1 MRHNIARNPVRRT
14 VNLRRLTAALAVALT
29 TTTVACDKLL
39 DVENPASV
47 PIEALEDPALMQ
59 TLESASI
66 QQFQC
71 AFANFVG
78 TAGVLSGEYWVS
90 SNFVDSHPWEWR
102 GVVQIK
108 STGGSCPGRNATS
121 LGFYTPM
128 QQAQFQLDDLFER
141 ASAFTDQDVPNRQR
155 MLAEARAYSGYAH
168 LILGET
174 MCEMALDGGPKMTS
188 QEVWAV
194 AEARFS
200 EAITLATALG
210 TGADAV
216 SLKNMAIAG
225 RARARLDMGK
235 LAEAAADARLVPA
248 GFVRNA
254 EFTTANQNR
263 ENRIFNMTVTNR
275 FVSVQ
280 PSYQAL
286 TVNGAPDPRVRV
298 QNMNVLGQDGA
309 TPFWR
314 QLKYTAANSPMP
326 IASYAEAQLI
336 LAEASTDQTEK
347 LAALNRVRALSSIA
361 PLTGTVTDDIIIEER
376 RRQLYSEGQRYVDM
390 LRKKLPF
397 QSGTNRKGQTYSDLT
412 CIPLPDVETLN
423 NPNFSIGN

>member
-1 MRHNIARNPVRRT
+1 MQIALFQPDIAQNTGTILRLCACLGMAAHIIEPAGFPFSDRLFRRAGMDYLDHVSVTRHDSWSKFAAWRAENGY
-14 VNLRRLTAALAVALT
+14 RLLLFT
-29 TTTVACDKLL
+29 TKGATPYLDFRYKSSDILL
-39 DVENPASV
+39 FGR
-47 PIEALEDPALMQ
+47 
-59 TLESASI
+59 ESA
-66 QQFQC
+66 
-71 AFANFVG
+71 
-78 TAGVLSGEYWVS
+78 GV
-90 SNFVDSHPWEWR
+90 
-102 GVVQIK
+102 
-108 STGGSCPGRNATS
+108 
-121 LGFYTPM
+121 
-128 QQAQFQLDDLFER
+128 
-141 ASAFTDQDVPNRQR
+141 TD
-155 MLAEARAYSGYAH
+155 
-168 LILGET
+168 
-174 MCEMALDGGPKMTS
+174 
-188 QEVWAV
+188 EVA
-194 AEARFS
+194 
-200 EAITLATALG
+200 
-210 TGADAV
+210 
-216 SLKNMAIAG
+216 
-225 RARARLDMGK
+225 
-235 LAEAAADARLVPA
+235 AAADARLVPA
-248 GFVRNA
+248 SFVRNA
-254 EFTTANQNR
+254 EFSTSNQNR
-263 ENRIFNMTVTNR
+263 ENRIFNMTVPNR
-275 FVSVQ
+275 FISVA
-280 PSYQAL
+280 PPYQNL

>member
-1 MRHNIARNPVRRT
+1 MRRT
-14 VNLRRLTAALAVALT
+14 VDLRRLTATVLAALMT
-29 TTTVACDKLL
+29 STTVACDRLL

-47 PIEALEDPALMQ
+47 PIEQLDNPALMQ
-59 TLESASI
+59 TLEAASI
-66 QQFQC
+66 QSFQC
-71 AFANFVG
+71 AFQQYVA

-90 SNFVDSHPWEWR
+90 SNFVNSHPWEWR

-108 STGGSCPGRNATS
+108 TEPGSCPGRNATS

-141 ASAFTDQDVPNRQR
+141 ASKFTDQEVPNRQR

-188 QEVWAV
+188 QEVFAV
-194 AEARFS
+194 AEARFT
-200 EAITLATALG
+200 EAMTIATALG
-210 TGADAV
+210 TTGDPL
-216 SLKNMAIAG
+216 SLTNMARAG
-225 RARARLDMGK
+225 RARTRLMMGK

-254 EFTTANQNR
+254 EYSNTSQVR
-263 ENRIFNMTVTNR
+263 ENRLFNMTVTNR
-275 FVSVQ
+275 FISVN
-280 PSYQAL
+280 PAYQNL
-286 TVNGAPDPRVRV
+286 TVNGAADPRVPTV
-298 QNMNVLGQDGA
+298 NANILGQDGA
-309 TPFWR
+309 TPYWR
-314 QLKYTAANSPMP
+314 QTKITAVNSPLP
-326 IASYAEAQLI
+326 IASYKEAQLI

-347 LAALNRVRALSSIA
+347 LAALNRVRALYSIA
-361 PLTGTVTDDIIIEER
+361 PLTGPVTDDIIIEER
-376 RRQLYSEGQRYVDM
+376 RRGLFSEGQRYTDM

-397 QSGTNRKGQTYSDLT
+397 QTGTNRKGQTYSDLT

-423 NPNFSIGN
+423 NPNF

>member
-1 MRHNIARNPVRRT
+1 MRFIIARSRRT
-14 VNLRRLTAALAVALT
+14 VILRRLNAILVASALT
-29 TTTVACDKLL
+29 TTAACDKLL
-39 DVENPASV
+39 SVDNPSAV
-47 PIEALEDPALMQ
+47 PIEALENPALLP
-59 TLESASI
+59 TIEAAAI
-66 QQFQC
+66 ERFQC
-71 AFANFVG
+71 AFVNYVA

-102 GVVQIK
+102 GIIQIK
-108 STGGSCPGRNATS
+108 GTGGGCPGRNATS

-141 ASAFTDQDVPNRQR
+141 ASKFTDAEVPNRQR

-168 LILGET
+168 VILGET

-194 AEARFS
+194 AEERFS
-200 EAITLATALG
+200 EAITIATALG

-225 RARARLDMGK
+225 RARTRLDMGK

-254 EFTTANQNR
+254 EYTNSSQIR
-263 ENRIFNMTVTNR
+263 ENRLFNMTVTNR
-275 FVSVQ
+275 FISVT
-280 PSYQAL
+280 PAYQNL
-286 TVNGAPDPRVRV
+286 TVNGAPDPRVPAV
-298 QNMNVLGQDGA
+298 NANQLGQDGQ
-309 TPFWR
+309 TPYWR
-314 QLKYTAANSPMP
+314 QTKITAVTSPLP
-326 IASYAEAQLI
+326 IASYKEAQLI
-336 LAEASTDQTEK
+336 LAEASTDQAEK
-347 LAALNRVRALSSIA
+347 LAALNRVRALYSIA

-376 RRQLYSEGQRYVDM
+376 RRALFSEGQRYTDM

-397 QSGTNRKGQTYSDLT
+397 QTGTNRKGQTYSDLT
-412 CIPLPDVETLN
+412 CIPLPDVEVLN
-423 NPNFSIGN
+423 NPNFN

>member
-47 PIEALEDPALMQ
+47 PIEALADPALMQ

-102 GVVQIK
+102 GIVQIK
-108 STGGSCPGRNATS
+108 GTGGSCPGRNATS

-141 ASAFTDQDVPNRQR
+141 ASTFTDAEVPNRQR

-376 RRQLYSEGQRYVDM
+376 RRQLYSEGQRYTDM
-390 LRKKLPF
+390 LRKNLPF

>member
-1 MRHNIARNPVRRT
+1 MRYTIARNPGRRT
-14 VNLRRLTAALAVALT
+14 VILRRLTATVVVAVSVT
-29 TTTVACDKLL
+29 TAACDKLL

-47 PIEALEDPALMQ
+47 PIEALDNPALIQ
-59 TLESASI
+59 TLEAASI

-71 AFANFVG
+71 AYVNYIATV
-78 TAGVLSGEYWVS
+78 GVLSGEYWVS
-90 SNFVDSHPWEWR
+90 SNFVNSHPWEWR
-102 GVVQIK
+102 GIIQIK
-108 STGGSCPGRNATS
+108 GTGGSCGNRNATS
-121 LGFYTPM
+121 LGFYSPM
-128 QQAQFQLDDLFER
+128 QEARFQLDDLFAR
-141 ASAFTDQDVPNRQR
+141 ASNFTDEEVPNRQR
-155 MLAEARAYSGYAH
+155 MLTEARAYSGYAH

-194 AEARFS
+194 AEERFS

-225 RARARLDMGK
+225 RARARLDLGK
-235 LAEAAADARLVPA
+235 LAEAAADARLIPA
-248 GFVRNA
+248 GFARNI
-254 EFTTANQNR
+254 EFSTSNQLR

-275 FVSVQ
+275 FISVN
-280 PSYQAL
+280 PDYQNL
-286 TVNGAPDPRVRV
+286 TVSGAPDPRVKV

-314 QLKYTAANSPMP
+314 QLKYTTVTSPVP

-336 LAEASTDQTEK
+336 LAEASTDQAEK

-361 PLTGTVTDDIIIEER
+361 PLTGTVTDAIIIEER
-376 RRQLYSEGQRYVDM
+376 RRQLFSEGQRYTDM
-390 LRKKLPF
+390 LRKNLPF
-397 QSGTNRKGQTYSDLT
+397 QTGTNRKGQVYSDLT

-423 NPNFSIGN
+423 NPNFSVAN

>member
-1 MRHNIARNPVRRT
+1 
-14 VNLRRLTAALAVALT
+14 VNLRRLTAALVAALT
-29 TTTVACDKLL
+29 TTTAACDRLL
-39 DVENPASV
+39 NVENPASV
-47 PIEALEDPALMQ
+47 PIEALDDPALMQ

-66 QQFQC
+66 QSFQC
-71 AFANFVG
+71 AFQQYVG
-78 TAGVLSGEYWVS
+78 TVGVLSGEYWVS

-108 STGGSCPGRNATS
+108 GTGGSCPNNRNATS

-141 ASAFTDQDVPNRQR
+141 VSKFTDAEVPNRQR

-194 AEARFS
+194 AESRFS
-200 EAITLATALG
+200 EAITIATALG
-210 TGADAV
+210 TGADPV

-225 RARARLDMGK
+225 RARTRLMMGK

-248 GFVRNA
+248 NFVRNA
-254 EFTTANQNR
+254 EYTNSSQAR
-263 ENRIFNMTVTNR
+263 ENRMFNMTVTNR
-275 FVSVQ
+275 FISVT
-280 PSYQAL
+280 PAYQNL
-286 TVNGAPDPRVRV
+286 TVNGAADPRVPAV
-298 QNMNVLGQDGA
+298 NANVLGQDGA
-309 TPFWR
+309 TPYWR
-314 QLKYTAANSPMP
+314 QTKITAVNSPLP
-326 IASYAEAQLI
+326 IASYKESQLI
-336 LAEASTDQTEK
+336 LAEASTDQAEK
-347 LAALNRVRALSSIA
+347 LAALNRVRALYSIA

-376 RRQLYSEGQRYVDM
+376 RRGLFSEGQRYTDM

-397 QSGTNRKGQTYSDLT
+397 QTGTNRKGQTYSDLT
-412 CIPLPDVETLN
+412 CIPLPDVETQN
-423 NPNFSIGN
+423 NPNLKGS

>member
-1 MRHNIARNPVRRT
+1 MRRT
-14 VNLRRLTAALAVALT
+14 VNLRRLTATVVAALMT
-29 TTTVACDKLL
+29 TTTACDRLL

-47 PIEALEDPALMQ
+47 PIEALDNPALMQ

-66 QQFQC
+66 QSFQC
-71 AFANFVG
+71 AFQQYVG
-78 TAGVLSGEYWVS
+78 TVGVLSGEYWVS

-102 GVVQIK
+102 GIVQIK
-108 STGGSCPGRNATS
+108 GTGGSCPNNRNATS

-141 ASAFTDQDVPNRQR
+141 VSKFTDAEVPNRQR

-194 AEARFS
+194 AESRFS
-200 EAITLATALG
+200 EAITIATALG

-225 RARARLDMGK
+225 RARTRLMMGK

-248 GFVRNA
+248 TFVRNA
-254 EFTTANQNR
+254 EYTNTSQAR
-263 ENRIFNMTVTNR
+263 ENRMFNMTVTNR
-275 FVSVQ
+275 FISVT
-280 PSYQAL
+280 PAYQNL
-286 TVNGAPDPRVRV
+286 TVNGAADPRVPAV
-298 QNMNVLGQDGA
+298 NANVLGQDGA
-309 TPFWR
+309 TPYWR
-314 QLKYTAANSPMP
+314 QTKITAVNSPLP
-326 IASYAEAQLI
+326 IASYKESQLI

-347 LAALNRVRALSSIA
+347 LAALNRVRALYSIA

-376 RRQLYSEGQRYVDM
+376 RRGLFSEGQRYTDM

-397 QSGTNRKGQTYSDLT
+397 QQGTNRKGQTYSDLT
-412 CIPLPDVETLN
+412 CIPLPDVETQN
-423 NPNFSIGN
+423 NPNFSP

>member
-1 MRHNIARNPVRRT
+1 M
-14 VNLRRLTAALAVALT
+14 LRRLTAVVFAAASVT
-29 TTTVACDKLL
+29 TAACDKLL
-39 DVENPASV
+39 DVDNPASV
-47 PIEALEDPALMQ
+47 PIEALDNPALMQ

-71 AFANFVG
+71 AYVNYIATV
-78 TAGVLSGEYWVS
+78 GVLSGEYWVS
-90 SNFVDSHPWEWR
+90 SNFVNSHPWEWR
-102 GVVQIK
+102 GIVQIK
-108 STGGSCPGRNATS
+108 GTGGSCGNRNATS

-141 ASAFTDQDVPNRQR
+141 ASNFTDEQVPNRQR

-188 QEVWAV
+188 EEVWAV
-194 AEARFS
+194 AEERFS

-210 TGADAV
+210 TGTDAV

-235 LAEAAADARLVPA
+235 LAEAAADARLIPA
-248 GFVRNA
+248 GFARNV
-254 EFTTANQNR
+254 EFSTSNQLR
-263 ENRIFNMTVTNR
+263 ENRIFNLTVTNR
-275 FVSVQ
+275 FISVT
-280 PSYQAL
+280 PDYQNL
-286 TVNGAPDPRVRV
+286 TVNGAPDPRVKA

-314 QLKYTAANSPMP
+314 QLKYTTVTAGVP

-336 LAEASTDQTEK
+336 LAEASTDQAEK

-361 PLTGTVTDDIIIEER
+361 PLTGEVTQDIIIEER
-376 RRQLYSEGQRYVDM
+376 RRQLFSEGQRYTDM
-390 LRKKLPF
+390 LRFDLPF
-397 QSGTNRKGQTYSDLT
+397 QTGTNRKGQVYSDLT

-423 NPNFSIGN
+423 NPNFSVAN

>member
-1 MRHNIARNPVRRT
+1 VI
-14 VNLRRLTAALAVALT
+14 LRRLNAILVAFALT
-29 TTTVACDKLL
+29 TTAACDRLL
-39 DVENPASV
+39 TVDNPSAV
-47 PIEALEDPALMQ
+47 PIEALDNPALLP
-59 TLESASI
+59 TLEAASI

-78 TAGVLSGEYWVS
+78 TVGVLSGEYWVS
-90 SNFVDSHPWEWR
+90 SNFVNSHPWEWR

-108 STGGSCPGRNATS
+108 GTGGSCGGRNDTS

-141 ASAFTDQDVPNRQR
+141 ASAFTDQEVPNRQR
-155 MLAEARAYSGYAH
+155 MLTESRAYSGYAH
-168 LILGET
+168 TILGET
-174 MCEMALDGGPKMTS
+174 MCEMALDGGPKLTS
-188 QEVWAV
+188 QEVWAD
-194 AEARFS
+194 AEERFS

-216 SLKNMAIAG
+216 SLRNMATVG
-225 RARARLDMGK
+225 RARVRLDMGK

-254 EFTTANQNR
+254 EFASGGAQTR

-275 FVSVQ
+275 FVSVT
-280 PSYQAL
+280 PSYQNL
-286 TVNGAPDPRVRV
+286 TVNGAPDPRVRA

-314 QLKYTAANSPMP
+314 QLKYTAVNSPMP

-336 LAEASTDQTEK
+336 LAEASTDQAEK
-347 LAALNRVRALSSIA
+347 LAALNRVRALSTIA
-361 PLTGTVTDDIIIEER
+361 PLTGPVTDDIIIEER
-376 RRQLYSEGQRYVDM
+376 RRQLFSEGHRYVDM

-423 NPNFSIGN
+423 NPNFK

>member
-1 MRHNIARNPVRRT
+1 MRFIIARSSRT
-14 VNLRRLTAALAVALT
+14 VILRRLNAILVASVLT
-29 TTTVACDKLL
+29 TTAACDKLL
-39 DVENPASV
+39 SVDNPSAV
-47 PIEALEDPALMQ
+47 PIEALENPALLP
-59 TLESASI
+59 TLEAGSI

-71 AFANFVG
+71 AFANFVA
-78 TAGVLSGEYWVS
+78 TVGVLSGEFWVS
-90 SNFVDSHPWEWR
+90 SNFVNSHPWEWR

-108 STGGSCPGRNATS
+108 GTGGSCGGRNDTS

-141 ASAFTDQDVPNRQR
+141 ASAFTDQEVPNRQR

-168 LILGET
+168 TILGET

-188 QEVWAV
+188 QEVWTV
-194 AEARFS
+194 AETRFT
-200 EAITLATALG
+200 EAITIATALG
-210 TGADAV
+210 TAADAV
-216 SLKNMAIAG
+216 SLKNMATVG
-225 RARARLDMGK
+225 RARTRLDMGK

-254 EFTTANQNR
+254 EFATGGAQSR
-263 ENRIFNMTVTNR
+263 ENRMFNLTVTNR
-275 FVSVQ
+275 FVSVT
-280 PSYQAL
+280 PPYQAM
-286 TVNGAPDPRVRV
+286 TVNGQPDPRVRV

-314 QLKYTAANSPMP
+314 QLKYGAVNSPMP

-376 RRQLYSEGQRYVDM
+376 RRQLYSEGHRYVDM

>member
-1 MRHNIARNPVRRT
+1 MRRT
-14 VNLRRLTAALAVALT
+14 VNLRRLTATVVAALMT
-29 TTTVACDKLL
+29 TTAACDRLL

-47 PIEALEDPALMQ
+47 PIEALDNPALMQ

-66 QQFQC
+66 QSFQC
-71 AFANFVG
+71 AFQQYVG
-78 TAGVLSGEYWVS
+78 TVGVLSGEYWVS

-102 GVVQIK
+102 GIVQIK
-108 STGGSCPGRNATS
+108 GTGGSCPNNRNATS

-141 ASAFTDQDVPNRQR
+141 VSKFTDAEVPNRQR

-194 AEARFS
+194 AESRFS
-200 EAITLATALG
+200 EAITIATALG

-225 RARARLDMGK
+225 RARTRLMMGK

-248 GFVRNA
+248 TFVRNA
-254 EFTTANQNR
+254 EYTNTSQAR
-263 ENRIFNMTVTNR
+263 ENRMFNMTVTNR
-275 FVSVQ
+275 FISVT
-280 PSYQAL
+280 PAYQNL
-286 TVNGAPDPRVRV
+286 TVNGAADPRVPAV
-298 QNMNVLGQDGA
+298 NANVLGQDGA
-309 TPFWR
+309 TPYWR
-314 QLKYTAANSPMP
+314 QTKITAVNSPLP
-326 IASYAEAQLI
+326 IASYKESQLI

-347 LAALNRVRALSSIA
+347 LAALNRVRALYNIA

-376 RRQLYSEGQRYVDM
+376 RRGLFSEGPRYTDM

-397 QSGTNRKGQTYSDLT
+397 QTGTNRKGQTYSDLT
-412 CIPLPDVETLN
+412 CIPLPDVETQN
-423 NPNFSIGN
+423 NPNFSP

>member
-1 MRHNIARNPVRRT
+1 MRHTIARTPGRRT
-14 VNLRRLTAALAVALT
+14 VTLRRLTAALVAALT
-29 TTTVACDKLL
+29 TTTAACDRLL

-47 PIEALEDPALMQ
+47 PIEALDDPALMQ

-66 QQFQC
+66 QTFQC
-71 AFANFVG
+71 AFQQYVG
-78 TAGVLSGEYWVS
+78 TVGVMSGEYWVS

-102 GVVQIK
+102 GIVQIK
-108 STGGSCPGRNATS
+108 GTGGSCPNNRNATS

-141 ASAFTDQDVPNRQR
+141 ASKFTDAEVPNRQR

-168 LILGET
+168 TILGET

-194 AEARFS
+194 AESRFS

-225 RARARLDMGK
+225 RARVRLDMGK
-235 LAEAAADARLVPA
+235 LADAATDARLVPA

-254 EFTTANQNR
+254 EYTNSSQVR
-263 ENRIFNMTVTNR
+263 ENRIVNMTVTNR
-275 FVSVQ
+275 FISVT
-280 PSYQAL
+280 PAYQNL
-286 TVNGAPDPRVRV
+286 TVNGAADPRVPAV
-298 QNMNVLGQDGA
+298 NANVLGQDGQ
-309 TPFWR
+309 TPYWR
-314 QLKYTAANSPMP
+314 QNKFTAVTTPLP
-326 IASYAEAQLI
+326 IASYKEAQLI

-347 LAALNRVRALSSIA
+347 LAALNRVRALYSIA
-361 PLTGTVTDDIIIEER
+361 PLTGPVTDDIIIEER
-376 RRQLYSEGQRYVDM
+376 RRGLFSEGQRYTDM

-397 QSGTNRKGQTYSDLT
+397 QTGTNRKGQTYSDLT

-423 NPNFSIGN
+423 NPNF

>member
-1 MRHNIARNPVRRT
+1 MRYTIARTRVRRT
-14 VNLRRLTAALAVALT
+14 VSLRRLTATVVAALAT
-29 TTTVACDKLL
+29 TTAACDRLL

-47 PIEALEDPALMQ
+47 PIEALDNPALMQ

-71 AFANFVG
+71 AFVNYVG

-90 SNFVDSHPWEWR
+90 SNFVNSHPWEWR

-108 STGGSCPGRNATS
+108 SEPGGCPGRNATS

-128 QQAQFQLDDLFER
+128 QQAQFQLDDLFDR
-141 ASAFTDQDVPNRQR
+141 ASKFTDAEVPNRQR

-168 LILGET
+168 LLLGET

-188 QEVWAV
+188 LQVFTV
-194 AEARFS
+194 AEERFS

-210 TGADAV
+210 TGTDAV

-225 RARARLDMGK
+225 RARTRLMMGK
-235 LAEAAADARLVPA
+235 LAEAATDARLVPA

-254 EFTTANQNR
+254 EFTTSNQFR

-275 FVSVQ
+275 FISVN
-280 PSYQAL
+280 PAYQNL
-286 TVNGAPDPRVRV
+286 TVNGQPDPRVRA

-314 QLKYTAANSPMP
+314 QLKYTAATSPMP

-347 LAALNRVRALSSIA
+347 LAALNRVRALSNIA
-361 PLTGTVTDDIIIEER
+361 PLTGPVTDEIIIEER
-376 RRQLYSEGQRYVDM
+376 RRQLFSEGQRYTDM

-397 QSGTNRKGQTYSDLT
+397 QTGTNRKGQTYSDLT

-423 NPNFSIGN
+423 NPNFTS

>member
-1 MRHNIARNPVRRT
+1 MRHTIARNPLRRT
-14 VNLRRLTAALAVALT
+14 VTLRRLTATLMAGLMT
-29 TTTVACDKLL
+29 TTAACDRLL

-47 PIEALEDPALMQ
+47 PIEALDNPALMQ

-71 AFANFVG
+71 AFVNFVG

-90 SNFVDSHPWEWR
+90 SNFVNSHPWEWR

-108 STGGSCPGRNATS
+108 SEPGSCPGRNATS

-141 ASAFTDQDVPNRQR
+141 ASKFSDQEVPNRQR
-155 MLAEARAYSGYAH
+155 MLAEARAYSGWAH

-194 AEARFS
+194 AEERFS
-200 EAITLATALG
+200 EAITIATALG

-235 LAEAAADARLVPA
+235 LAEAATDARLVPA

-254 EFTTANQNR
+254 EFTTSNQNR

-275 FVSVQ
+275 FISVN
-280 PSYQAL
+280 PDYQNL
-286 TVNGAPDPRVRV
+286 TVNGAPDPRVRA

-309 TPFWR
+309 TPYWR
-314 QLKYTAANSPMP
+314 QLKFTAATSPMP
-326 IASYAEAQLI
+326 IASYTESQLI
-336 LAEASTDQTEK
+336 LAEASTDQAEK

-361 PLTGTVTDDIIIEER
+361 PLSGPVTDEIIIEER
-376 RRQLYSEGQRYVDM
+376 RRQLFSEGQRYVDM

-397 QSGTNRKGQTYSDLT
+397 QTGTNRKGQTYSDLT

-423 NPNFSIGN
+423 NTNF

>member
-1 MRHNIARNPVRRT
+1 
-14 VNLRRLTAALAVALT
+14 VNLRRLTATVVAALMT
-29 TTTVACDKLL
+29 TTAACDRLL

-47 PIEALEDPALMQ
+47 PIEALDNPALMQ

-66 QQFQC
+66 QSFQC
-71 AFANFVG
+71 AFQQYVG
-78 TAGVLSGEYWVS
+78 TVGVLSGEYWVS

-102 GVVQIK
+102 GIVQIK
-108 STGGSCPGRNATS
+108 GTGGSCPNNRNATS

-141 ASAFTDQDVPNRQR
+141 VSKFTDAEVPNRQR

-194 AEARFS
+194 AESRFS
-200 EAITLATALG
+200 EAITIATALG

-225 RARARLDMGK
+225 RARTRLMMGK

-248 GFVRNA
+248 TFVRNA
-254 EFTTANQNR
+254 EYTNTSQAR
-263 ENRIFNMTVTNR
+263 ENRMFNMTVTNR
-275 FVSVQ
+275 FISVT
-280 PSYQAL
+280 PAYQNL
-286 TVNGAPDPRVRV
+286 TVNGAADPRVPAV
-298 QNMNVLGQDGA
+298 NANVLGQDGA
-309 TPFWR
+309 TPYWR
-314 QLKYTAANSPMP
+314 QTKITAVNSPLP
-326 IASYAEAQLI
+326 IASYKESQLI

-347 LAALNRVRALSSIA
+347 LAALNRVRALYSIA

-376 RRQLYSEGQRYVDM
+376 RRGLFSEGPRYTDM

-397 QSGTNRKGQTYSDLT
+397 QQGTNRKGQTYSDLT
-412 CIPLPDVETLN
+412 CIPLPDVETQN
-423 NPNFSIGN
+423 NPNFSP

>member
-1 MRHNIARNPVRRT
+1 MRYDIARNRARRT
-14 VNLRRLTAALAVALT
+14 VILRRFNAIFVASVLT
-29 TTTVACDKLL
+29 TTAACDRLL
-39 DVENPASV
+39 TVDNPSAV
-47 PIEALEDPALMQ
+47 PIEALDNPALLP
-59 TLESASI
+59 TLEAASI

-90 SNFVDSHPWEWR
+90 SNFVNSHPWEWR

-108 STGGSCPGRNATS
+108 GTGGSCGNRNATS

-141 ASAFTDQDVPNRQR
+141 ASAFTDQEVPNRQR
-155 MLAEARAYSGYAH
+155 MLTEARAYSGYAH
-168 LILGET
+168 TILGET
-174 MCEMALDGGPKMTS
+174 MCEMALDGGPKLTS

-194 AEARFS
+194 AEERFS

-210 TGADAV
+210 TAADAV
-216 SLKNMAIAG
+216 SLRNMATVG

-254 EFTTANQNR
+254 EFATGGDQTR

-275 FVSVQ
+275 FVSVT
-280 PSYQAL
+280 PSYQNLA
-286 TVNGAPDPRVRV
+286 VNGQPDPRVRA
-298 QNMNVLGQDGA
+298 QNMNVMGQDGA

-314 QLKYTAANSPMP
+314 QLKYTAVNSPMP

-336 LAEASTDQTEK
+336 LAEASTDQAEK

-361 PLTGTVTDDIIIEER
+361 PLAGTVTDDIIIEER
-376 RRQLYSEGQRYVDM
+376 RRQLFSEGHRYVDM

-423 NPNFSIGN
+423 NPNFQ

>member
-1 MRHNIARNPVRRT
+1 MRRT
-14 VNLRRLTAALAVALT
+14 VNLRRLTATLVAALT
-29 TTTVACDKLL
+29 TTTSVACDRLL

-47 PIEALEDPALMQ
+47 PIEALDNPALMQ

-71 AFANFVG
+71 AFVNFVG

-102 GVVQIK
+102 GIIQIK
-108 STGGSCPGRNATS
+108 GTGGSCPGRNATS

-128 QQAQFQLDDLFER
+128 QQARFQLDDLFER
-141 ASAFTDQDVPNRQR
+141 ASNFTDAEVPNRQR
-155 MLAEARAYSGYAH
+155 MLVEARAYSGYAH

-174 MCEMALDGGPKMTS
+174 MCDMALDGGPKMTS

-194 AEARFS
+194 AETRFT

-248 GFVRNA
+248 GFVRIA
-254 EFTTANQNR
+254 EFTTSNQNR

-275 FVSVQ
+275 FISVT
-280 PSYQAL
+280 PPYQTL
-286 TVNGAPDPRVRV
+286 TVNGAPDPRVKV

-314 QLKYTAANSPMP
+314 QLKFTAATSPMP

-423 NPNFSIGN
+423 NPNFSISN